1 MRKISIKFSIK
12 TIVFFLSFLIVISSV
27 YFYLNRK
34 DLVSGKELS
43 YLKDPSYK
51 DYLRI
56 QRYLRKG
63 DRPLL
68 KYLNDTEAVAKQLK
82 LVGKSENDMPQ
93 FGRICVNSSEADLQ
107 NCIILYASYNKNFP
121 AALKRLLDKIS
132 GSDFKGH
139 VLYRI
144 GGWPNI
150 EGGDL
155 PLVSVPY
162 AFKVCFF
169 REAARLGYKRVL
181 WLDTSVTP
189 IVSYDQ
195 QFSWIKEKGYLA
207 VGNTHNVGPYFN
219 QRAASALG
227 LTLEESYAI
236 PSTSAGILG
245 VDLSSP
251 QGRKVLELWYKAAKS
266 PDAFFSARSDQN
278 ALSVILYQLGMTDWI
293 NYQTQIAEGEEKIE
307 PRSLYIL
314 DRSFSRVDSKVKNP
328 L

>member
-1 MRKISIKFSIK
+1 MRKFSIEISVK
-12 TIVFFLSFLIVISSV
+12 TIVFFLGVFILISSV
-27 YFYLNRK
+27 YFFINRK
-34 DLVSGKELS
+34 ELVSVKELS
-43 YLKDPSYK
+43 YLKEPSYK

-63 DRPLL
+63 DRPFL
-68 KYLNDTEAVAKQLK
+68 KYLNDTESGAKQLR
-82 LVGKSENDMPQ
+82 LVGKSENEIPQ
-93 FGRICVNSSEADLQ
+93 FGRICVNCSEEDLQ

-121 AALKRLLDKIS
+121 AALKRLLDKIAA
-132 GSDFKGH
+132 SDYKGH

-155 PLVSVPY
+155 PLVTVPY

-189 IVSYDQ
+189 LVSYDE
-195 QFSWIKEKGYLA
+195 QFSWIQKQGYLA

-219 QRAASALG
+219 QMAASALG
-227 LTLEESYAI
+227 VTLEQSYAI

-245 VDLSSP
+245 IDLSNE
-251 QGRKVLELWYKAAKS
+251 QGKKALDLWYKAAKS
-266 PDAFFSARSDQN
+266 PHAFFSARSDQN
-278 ALSVILYQLGMTDWI
+278 ALSIILHQLGMTDWI
-293 NYQTQIAEGEEKIE
+293 NYHTEIAEGQERIV
-307 PRSLYIL
+307 PSSLYML
-314 DRSFSRVDSKVKNP
+314 DRSFSHVDCNVKNP
-328 L
+328 H